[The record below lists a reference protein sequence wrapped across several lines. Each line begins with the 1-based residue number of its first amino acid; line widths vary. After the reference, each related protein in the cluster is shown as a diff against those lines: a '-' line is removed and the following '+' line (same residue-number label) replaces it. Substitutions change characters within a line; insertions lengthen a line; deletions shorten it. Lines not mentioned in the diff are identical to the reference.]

1 MPLYDSST
9 SRTKFHACCCPT
21 NSRRARS
28 SNRSFTSSRLTALRH
43 AANAL
48 TTPKLSMGV
57 AQFCWSTFF
66 GQFCCCSRSQP
77 AKRAVGAVKSSEPHR
92 ETSLFPLSLP
102 FFSSSRRRSVPGVV
116 VVRMRCRDV
125 SRSASF
131 SNAPAQLLLFG
142 LPQDQSLCGI
152 RPLSFFSG
160 PVLASGLGSSDYG
173 PGALCDRPCLPC
185 PPPIPQKGPPAA
197 AEGHS
202 RAPSPHLIFRAPS
215 AVWFHLRSVLSG
227 CMLIA
232 TGGVHLA

>member
-77 AKRAVGAVKSSEPHR
+77 AKRAVKSSEPHASR
-92 ETSLFPLSLP
+92 FHVSLLSL
-102 FFSSSRRRSVPGVV
+102 FSSSLLLGEEVSPASSWFACGAVTLVDLLRFL
-116 VVRMRCRDV
+116 MLLHNCCCLAFLKTNRCV
-125 SRSASF
+125 GLGLSLSF
-131 SNAPAQLLLFG
+131 PAQFSHLVWDPLTMGQGLCATVPVSPAPPPSPKRG
-142 LPQDQSLCGI
+142 LPQPQ
-152 RPLSFFSG
+152 RATPAPPL
-160 PVLASGLGSSDYG
+160 P
-173 PGALCDRPCLPC
+173 
-185 PPPIPQKGPPAA
+185 
-197 AEGHS
+197 
-202 RAPSPHLIFRAPS
+202 
-215 AVWFHLRSVLSG
+215 
-227 CMLIA
+227 
-232 TGGVHLA
+232 T